1 MLTNGRITCFNS
13 VSRPTRSRRLFSLRG
28 SFVSYVGRNMLFYP
42 IPQSLGCAPYVA
54 RITLARKFIN
64 DGTFLFGRDAILLNG
79 WKGSP
84 SAVNNPRI
92 DSKETIGYGLP
103 NVVKC
108 LLFSKPF
115 SNSVPQKNC
124 SHFSSRG
131 TLNRRLRISTDW

>member
-64 DGTFLFGRDAILLNG
+64 DGCSEECQTKKLLVCCKMFAFFKAIFDIFLQNF
-79 WKGSP
+79 K
-84 SAVNNPRI
+84 V
-92 DSKETIGYGLP
+92 Y
-103 NVVKC
+103 
-108 LLFSKPF
+108 
-115 SNSVPQKNC
+115 
-124 SHFSSRG
+124 HF
-131 TLNRRLRISTDW
+131 

>member
-64 DGTFLFGRDAILLNG
+64 DGTFFFLF
-79 WKGSP
+79 
-84 SAVNNPRI
+84 
-92 DSKETIGYGLP
+92 LP
-103 NVVKC
+103 NKKVPGVPPSHNAPAGRVKLLGVEA
-108 LLFSKPF
+108 LLFETK
-115 SNSVPQKNC
+115 
-124 SHFSSRG
+124 
-131 TLNRRLRISTDW
+131 